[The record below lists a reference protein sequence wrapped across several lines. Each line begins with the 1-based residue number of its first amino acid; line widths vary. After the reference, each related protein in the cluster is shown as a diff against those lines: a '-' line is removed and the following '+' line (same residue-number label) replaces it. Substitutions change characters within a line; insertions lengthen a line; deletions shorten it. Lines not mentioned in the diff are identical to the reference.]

1 MKFVKLLKIQLFQG
15 GNMAKLDPFFKLMVD
30 TGASDL
36 HLSVGNP
43 PLIRL
48 HGDLQRIK
56 YKNLEEDELREM
68 LYEIAPEEII
78 KRFEE
83 EGEVDFGL
91 ELPGLSRFRVNF
103 YKERRGVAAAFRVIP
118 TKIKT
123 VEELGLPQILNK
135 LALLPKGL
143 VLVTGPTGSGKSTTL
158 AAIIDYAN
166 RMRYDHII
174 TIEDPIEFVHESK
187 NCLVNQRELGMH
199 TKSFANALRAALRE
213 DPDIILVGEMRDKET
228 ISLAI
233 EATLTGHL
241 VLSTLHT
248 ISAAQ
253 TINRII
259 DVFPADEQAQIRTT
273 LSEAIRAVISQT
285 MFKRIDRP
293 GRIVATEILIA
304 TPAVRNLI
312 REGKIHQIPSMIQT
326 GKKYGMM
333 SLDDVIMDYLKR
345 NIISPEEA
353 FIKAIDKT
361 RFITYVQNK
370 ENIDFTEL
378 PG

>member
-1 MKFVKLLKIQLFQG
+1 
-15 GNMAKLDPFFKLMVD
+15 MAKLDPFFKLVVE

-48 HGDLQRIK
+48 HGDLQRVK
-56 YKNLEEDELREM
+56 YKALEEDELREM
-68 LYEIAPEEII
+68 LYEVAPEEII

-91 ELPGLSRFRVNF
+91 EVPGLARFRANY
-103 YKERRGVAAAFRVIP
+103 YKERRGIAAAFRVIP

-123 VEELGLPQILNK
+123 IEELGLPPILNK

-174 TIEDPIEFVHESK
+174 TIEDPIEFVHEPR
-187 NCLVNQRELGMH
+187 NCLINQRELGTH

-213 DPDIILVGEMRDKET
+213 DPDIILVGEMRDRET
-228 ISLAI
+228 IALAI

-273 LSEAIRAVISQT
+273 LSEALRAVISQT

-326 GKKYGMM
+326 GKKFGMM
-333 SLDDVIMDYLKR
+333 SLDDCIMDYLKKG
-345 NIISPEEA
+345 IISPEEA
-353 FIKAIDKT
+353 FMKAIDKT
-361 RFITYVQNK
+361 RFLPFIQNK
-370 ENIDFTEL
+370 ELIDFTEL

>member
-1 MKFVKLLKIQLFQG
+1 
-15 GNMAKLDPFFKLMVD
+15 MAKLDPFFKLIVE

-48 HGDLQRIK
+48 HGDLQRVK
-56 YKNLEEDELREM
+56 YKILEEEELREM
-68 LYEIAPEEII
+68 LYEVAPEEII

-91 ELPGLSRFRVNF
+91 EVPDLARFRVNY
-103 YKERRGVAAAFRVIP
+103 YKERKGIAAAFRVIP
-118 TKIKT
+118 TKVKT
-123 VEELGLPQILNK
+123 IEELGLPPILNK

-174 TIEDPIEFVHESK
+174 TIEDPIEFVHEPR
-187 NCLVNQRELGMH
+187 NCLVNQRELGTH

-213 DPDIILVGEMRDKET
+213 DPDIILVGEMRDRET
-228 ISLAI
+228 IALAI

-273 LSEAIRAVISQT
+273 LSEALRGVISQT

-293 GRIVATEILIA
+293 GRVVATEILIA

-326 GKKYGMM
+326 GKKFGMM
-333 SLDDVIMDYLKR
+333 SLDDCIIDYLRKG
-345 NIISPEEA
+345 IISPEEA

-361 RFITYVQNK
+361 RFLPFIQNR
-370 ENIDFTEL
+370 EVIDFTEL

>member
-1 MKFVKLLKIQLFQG
+1 
-15 GNMAKLDPFFKLMVD
+15 MAKLDPFFKLVVE

-43 PLIRL
+43 PLLRL
-48 HGDLQRIK
+48 HGDLQRVK
-56 YKNLEEDELREM
+56 YKNLDEDELREM
-68 LYEIAPEEII
+68 LYEVAPEEVI

-91 ELPGLSRFRVNF
+91 ELPGLARFRVNY
-103 YKERRGVAAAFRVIP
+103 YKERKGIAAAFRVIP
-118 TKIKT
+118 TKVKT
-123 VEELGLPQILNK
+123 VEELGLPLIINK

-174 TIEDPIEFVHESK
+174 TIEDPIEFVHEPK
-187 NCLVNQRELGMH
+187 NSLINQRELGTH

-228 ISLAI
+228 IALAI

-273 LSEAIRAVISQT
+273 LSEALRAVISQT

-293 GRIVATEILIA
+293 GRLVATEILIA

-326 GKKYGMM
+326 GKKFGMM
-333 SLDDVIMDYLKR
+333 SLDDCIMDYLYR
-345 NIISPEEA
+345 GIISPEEA

-361 RFITYVQNK
+361 RFVSFVQNK
-370 ENIDFTEL
+370 EAIDFTEL

>member
-1 MKFVKLLKIQLFQG
+1 
-15 GNMAKLDPFFKLMVD
+15 MAKIDPFLKLFVD

-43 PLIRL
+43 PLLRL
-48 HGDLQRIK
+48 HGDLQRVK
-56 YKNLEEDELREM
+56 YKDLEEDELREM
-68 LYEIAPEEII
+68 LYEIASEEII
-78 KRFEE
+78 KKFEE
-83 EGEVDFGL
+83 EGEVDFGI
-91 ELPGLSRFRVNF
+91 EIPGLARFRVNY
-103 YKERRGVAAAFRVIP
+103 YKERKGIAAAFRIIP

-123 VEELGLPQILNK
+123 VEELGLPPILNQ

-158 AAIIDYAN
+158 SAIIDYAN

-174 TIEDPIEFVHESK
+174 TIEDPIEFVHEPK
-187 NCLVNQRELGMH
+187 NCLVNQRELGTH

-228 ISLAI
+228 IALAI

-259 DVFPADEQAQIRTT
+259 DVFPSDEQAQIRTT

-293 GRIVATEILIA
+293 GRVVAMEILIA

-333 SLDDVIMDYLKR
+333 SLDDCIMDFLNKR
-345 NIISPEEA
+345 IISPEEA
-353 FIKAIDKT
+353 FIKAVDKS
-361 RFITYVQNK
+361 RFLPYVKNK
-370 ENIDFTEL
+370 EAIDFTEL

>member
-1 MKFVKLLKIQLFQG
+1 
-15 GNMAKLDPFFKLMVD
+15 MAKLDPFFKLVVE

-43 PLIRL
+43 PLLRL
-48 HGDLQRIK
+48 HGDLQRVK
-56 YKNLEEDELREM
+56 YKTLEEDELREM

-83 EGEVDFGL
+83 EGEVDFGI
-91 ELPGLSRFRVNF
+91 EIPGLARFRANY
-103 YKERRGVAAAFRVIP
+103 YKDRKGIAAAFRVIP
-118 TKIKT
+118 TKVRTI
-123 VEELGLPQILNK
+123 EELGLPQILNK

-158 AAIIDYAN
+158 SAIIDYAN

-187 NCLVNQRELGMH
+187 NCLINQREVGTH

-213 DPDIILVGEMRDKET
+213 DPDIILVGEMRDRET
-228 ISLAI
+228 IALAI

-273 LSEAIRAVISQT
+273 LSEALRAVISQT

-293 GRIVATEILIA
+293 GRIVALEILIA

-326 GKKYGMM
+326 GKKFGMM
-333 SLDDVIMDYLKR
+333 SLDDCIMEYLQKG
-345 NIISPEEA
+345 IISPEEA
-353 FIKAIDKT
+353 FTKAVDKS
-361 RFITYVQNK
+361 RFLPYVQNRDLV
-370 ENIDFTEL
+370 DFTEI

>member
-1 MKFVKLLKIQLFQG
+1 
-15 GNMAKLDPFFKLMVD
+15 MAKLDPFFKLMVD

-43 PLIRL
+43 PLLRL
-48 HGDLQRIK
+48 HGDLQRVK
-56 YKNLEEDELREM
+56 YKNLEEEELREM

-83 EGEVDFGL
+83 EGEADFGI
-91 ELPGLSRFRVNF
+91 EIPGLARFRVNY
-103 YKERRGVAAAFRVIP
+103 YKERKGIAAAFRIIP

-123 VEELGLPQILNK
+123 IEELGLPPILNK

-143 VLVTGPTGSGKSTTL
+143 ILVTGPTGSGKSTTL

-174 TIEDPIEFVHESK
+174 TIEDPIEFVHEPK
-187 NCLVNQRELGMH
+187 NCLINQRELGTH

-228 ISLAI
+228 IALAI
-233 EATLTGHL
+233 EATLTGH
-241 VLSTLHT
+241 VVFSTLHT

-333 SLDDVIMDYLKR
+333 SLDDCIMEFLNKG
-345 NIISPEEA
+345 IISAEEA
-353 FIKAIDKT
+353 FIKAVDKS
-361 RFITYVQNK
+361 RFLPLVKNK
-370 ENIDFTEL
+370 EAIDFTEL

>member
-1 MKFVKLLKIQLFQG
+1 
-15 GNMAKLDPFFKLMVD
+15 MAKLDPFFKLMVD

-56 YKNLEEDELREM
+56 YKNLNEDELREM

-91 ELPGLSRFRVNF
+91 ELPGLARFRVNY
-103 YKERRGVAAAFRVIP
+103 YKERRGIAAAFRIIP
-118 TKIKT
+118 TKVKT

-143 VLVTGPTGSGKSTTL
+143 ILVTGPTGSGKSTTL
-158 AAIIDYAN
+158 AAVIDYAN

-187 NCLVNQRELGMH
+187 NCLVNQRELGTH

-213 DPDIILVGEMRDKET
+213 DPDIILVGEMRDRET
-228 ISLAI
+228 IALAI
-233 EATLTGHL
+233 EATLTGH
-241 VLSTLHT
+241 VVFSTLHT

-285 MFKRIDRP
+285 MFKRVDRP

-333 SLDDVIMDYLKR
+333 SLDDVIMDYLNR

-361 RFITYVQNK
+361 RFINFVQNK
-370 ENIDFTEL
+370 EAIDFTEL